1 MGVRKR
7 ASPVRRTKRAVK
19 AGALVGALLVGAEL
33 MARAGASPDQAWLG
47 WFALVPLFLAIRL
60 WRPAACMSAGA
71 LWGFS
76 LYVFSLGQ
84 ADAAVS
90 PAVGSLLLLTLIPA
104 AYASVGAWVTRRIGF
119 NPFILGFGW
128 MGVELALEPAGLA
141 AGLLGAARGNG
152 TLLDWLGGALGYVL
166 VAFVIALGTA
176 SLVSV
181 LSAARLRIPQHRCAA
196 PSPDRGA
203 WVTSQT
209 FSCFPLFAIHP
220 PRPRAPPVLQ

>member
-1 MGVRKR
+1 
-7 ASPVRRTKRAVK
+7 
-19 AGALVGALLVGAEL
+19 
-33 MARAGASPDQAWLG
+33 MARAIASPDQAWLG
-47 WFALVPLFLAIRL
+47 WLALVPLFFAIRI

-90 PAVGSLLLLTLIPA
+90 PAVGSLLLLTVMPA
-104 AYASVGAWVTRRIGF
+104 AYASVGAWLTRRIGF
-119 NPFILGFGW
+119 NPFILGFAW
-128 MGVELALEPAGLA
+128 MLVELALEPVGLG

-152 TLLDWLGGALGYVL
+152 ALLDWLGQALGYVL

-176 SLVSV
+176 SLVFV
-181 LSAARLRIPQHRCAA
+181 LSAVRLKIPQHGYAA

-203 WVTSQT
+203 GVASQT
-209 FSCFPLFAIHP
+209 FSCFPLYAIHP
-220 PRPRAPPVLQ
+220 PRPRGPPVPCLSG